1 MASPTT
7 GYFDSATT
15 SYGWYA
21 RLEYSYT
28 QSKTATTVSLI
39 LKVYN
44 GTKPAYNNNANSAY
58 YEIMGS
64 RTYVT
69 YSWQDI
75 SMKTVGT
82 YQFTVPASQTSI
94 DLSAKWVSDVNSTY
108 TPASL
113 SVSGTI
119 TVPEIV
125 IETPLT
131 ISTISASKTCTE
143 GDTISVSVR
152 ASGGT
157 GSYNYQW
164 YIVTAV
170 GTATIQGATSST
182 YSKVV
187 NMSDNGCALYC
198 VVTSGSY
205 KSTTNQCALN
215 VSEKPIVIPLNLV
228 KVNTA
233 SGFGILVP
241 MIYQNGKWVNCRW
254 QIQPASE
261 ASSIA
266 DIAIADIAIAT

>member
-7 GYFDSATT
+7 GYFDSTTT
-15 SYGWYA
+15 SHGWYA

-28 QSKTATTVSLI
+28 QSKTATVVSLV

-64 RTYVT
+64 RTYAT

-75 SMKTVGT
+75 SMKTVGSH
-82 YQFTVPASQTSI
+82 QFTVPAGQTSI
-94 DLSAKWVSDVNSTY
+94 DLSAKWVSDVSSTY

-119 TVPEIV
+119 TVPEII
-125 IETPLT
+125 IETLSVSSIP
-131 ISTISASKTCTE
+131 STMNKTE
-143 GDTISVSVR
+143 GDTITFTVY
-152 ASGGT
+152 ASGG
-157 GSYNYQW
+157 SNYAYQW
-164 YIVTAV
+164 YFVSAI
-170 GTATIQGATSST
+170 GTAIIQNATSST
-182 YSKVV
+182 YSRVV
-187 NMSDNGCALYC
+187 SMSDNGCSIYC
-198 VVTSGSY
+198 KVTSGGN
-205 KSTTNQCALN
+205 TVRTNQCLLT
-215 VSEKPIVIPLNLV
+215 VSEKAIVIPLNLMQINT
-228 KVNTA
+228 VN
-233 SGFGILVP
+233 GFGIFVP

-261 ASSIA
+261 VSSVA

>member
-82 YQFTVPASQTSI
+82 YQFTVPAGQTSI
-94 DLSAKWVSDVNSTY
+94 DLSAKWASNVSSTY

-119 TVPEIV
+119 TVPEI
-125 IETPLT
+125 ITETLSVSSIP
-131 ISTISASKTCTE
+131 STIDKTE
-143 GDTISVSVR
+143 GDTITFTVY
-152 ASGGT
+152 ASGGSNYT
-157 GSYNYQW
+157 YQW
-164 YIVTAV
+164 YFVSAI
-170 GTATIQGATSST
+170 GTAIIKNATSST

-198 VVTSGSY
+198 VVTSGSN
-205 KSTTNQCALN
+205 SVNTNQCLLN
-215 VSEKPIVIPLNLV
+215 VSERVTTIPLSLV
-228 KVNTA
+228 QVNTA

-261 ASSIA
+261 ASSVA

>member
-7 GYFDSATT
+7 GYFDSTTT

-64 RTYVT
+64 RTYAT

-75 SMKTVGT
+75 SMKTIGSH
-82 YQFTVPASQTSI
+82 QFTVPAGQTSV
-94 DLSAKWVSDVNSTY
+94 DLSAKWVSNVSSTY

-125 IETPLT
+125 TETLSVSNIP
-131 ISTISASKTCTE
+131 SAMDKVE
-143 GDTISVSVR
+143 GDTITFTVY
-152 ASGGT
+152 ASGG
-157 GSYNYQW
+157 SNYAYQW
-164 YIVTAV
+164 YIVTKI
-170 GTATIQGATSST
+170 GTAVIKNATSST
-182 YSKVV
+182 YSTVV
-187 NMSDNGCALYC
+187 SMSDNGCSIYC
-198 VVTSGSY
+198 KVTSGSN
-205 KSTTNQCALN
+205 SVNTNQCLLN
-215 VSEKPIVIPLNLV
+215 VSKRVTTIPLSLV
-228 KVNTA
+228 QVNTA

-266 DIAIADIAIAT
+266 DIAVADIAIAT